1 MNTAAIKRDLKGND
15 PLQLAAKNSL
25 QWAGQNQRAVV
36 LVSGIALALVAVL
49 LIGYGLFQHST
60 NAAQAAFGEA
70 MQTYQTPLVRPDQP
84 LPPGMKTFN
93 TAKERATKANG
104 QFLAVANGH
113 GLTEPGKLALYFAGL
128 TYMESDQNGPAE
140 DTLKKVSG
148 SWNGD
153 IAALGKMTLA
163 ELYQQ
168 TGRTDQAVAL
178 YQELAKGNATTVPPG
193 LAQLQLAALY
203 NAEGKTEEARHLYA
217 EIKDHDKDAK
227 GKLGV
232 AAQVASEKLN
242 PQPAAPGLPPR

>member
-1 MNTAAIKRDLKGND
+1 MNTAAIKREIKGND
-15 PLQLAAKNSL
+15 PLQLATQNSL
-25 QWAGQNQRAVV
+25 QWAGQNRRAVL
-36 LVSGIALALVAVL
+36 LVSGIALALVALL

-60 NAAQAAFGEA
+60 TAAQTAFGEA
-70 MQTYQTPLVRPDQP
+70 MQTYQTPLVRADQP

-93 TAKERATKANG
+93 TAKERALKANA

-113 GLTEPGKLALYFAGL
+113 SLTEPGKLALYFAGL

-140 DTLKKVSG
+140 DTLKKVAG

-153 IAALGKMTLA
+153 ISAIGKMTLA
-163 ELYQQ
+163 ERYQQ
-168 TGRTDQAVAL
+168 TGRTDQAVGL
-178 YQELAKGNATTVPPG
+178 YQELAKGSATTVPPG

-203 NAEGKTEEARHLYA
+203 NAQGKTEDARHLYA

-232 AAQVASEKLN
+232 AAQVAAEKLN
-242 PQPAAPGLPPR
+242 PQAAGPGAPAR